1 MSLMDMLGLKREETV
16 EEPVEETPQ
25 VETPQY
31 ATVDQMREMVQGVT
45 AQLQENLIGL
55 VQGRQQP
62 VQQEPVYQ
70 APHEPSLD
78 EIAEAWEMGE
88 TKKALQL
95 QAQRD
100 QARDYRYG
108 MELNRIRQEGAQA
121 FSDVNS
127 QLLGSAVPDYK
138 KFEKDVAK
146 KMDELGLGKE
156 FRTNPK
162 IVKLITDAVK
172 GEKFDDL
179 YQERIEAQKRQEND
193 AAQGDMTSKR
203 NNRLAAE
210 VKPVFS
216 NEAERAIRMSGVDK
230 EQFAK
235 KRGYGSWKDYEDNA
249 AAFAD
254 YRDNGGGTYVP
265 KWRRNK

>member
-1 MSLMDMLGLKREETV
+1 MSLMDMLGLRREEEPV
-16 EEPVEETPQ
+16 EEPVEEPQ

-31 ATVDQMREMVQGVT
+31 ATVEQMQQLVQGV
-45 AQLQENLIGL
+45 ASQLQENLVGL

-62 VQQEPVYQ
+62 VQQEPTYQ

-100 QARDYRYG
+100 QARDYRYSV
-108 MELNRIRQEGAQA
+108 EFNRIRQEGAQA

-193 AAQGDMTSKR
+193 AAQGEVASR
-203 NNRLAAE
+203 RSNRLPAE
-210 VKPVFS
+210 QKQVFS
-216 NEAERAIRMSGVDK
+216 AEAERALRMGGVDK

-249 AAFAD
+249 AAFVD
-254 YRDNGGGTYVP
+254 YRDNGGGSYVP